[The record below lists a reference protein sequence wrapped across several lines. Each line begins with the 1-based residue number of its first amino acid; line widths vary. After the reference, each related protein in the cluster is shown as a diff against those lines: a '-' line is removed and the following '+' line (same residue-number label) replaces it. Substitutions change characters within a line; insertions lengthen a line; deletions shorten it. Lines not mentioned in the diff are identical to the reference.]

1 MVQSIVSS
9 VARFGRGVFFL
20 ATGPLLAAASV
31 GCAEISYGSP
41 EVHDTI
47 LRSEQSVAPGAKV
60 RAEMAQ
66 SGTKLR
72 LSATQT
78 CDIVEINEIRRTTKR
93 TRENEVL
100 APELVLLGMGATVA
114 SFGVLLLVDSQSV
127 HPDDRN
133 ARLYNATGPGGAIAG
148 GVVLSAVGGIIMAV
162 PLVDAFRTIGSE
174 TDESVVREK
183 GAVLVENTP
192 CQGITPASNL
202 PVTGRL
208 PNRMLSLGATD
219 HRGALTVDLVRVV
232 PPDIFQQ
239 PRSPDSVEIWVDQTR
254 VGLVDLGPVAAAQQ
268 AESRARE
275 EDAWQGLNVEKC
287 RRDQDAV
294 ACAAI
299 QSFLRMYPNGAHA
312 GDAQRILDELAGRPR
327 AAPQVAVSPE
337 DAARAAAAAA
347 AATAAREAAGK
358 AAKDT
363 CQKKC
368 ASGCKKDAACTKI
381 CVEEA
386 CQ

>member
-1 MVQSIVSS
+1 MVRTILSSIVR
-9 VARFGRGVFFL
+9 VGRGSLLL
-20 ATGPLLAAASV
+20 AAGPLLAASAA

-47 LRSEQSVAPGAKV
+47 LRSEQAVAPGAKV

-66 SGTKLR
+66 AGTNLR

-78 CDIVEINEIRRTTKR
+78 CDIVEMNEIRRTSKR
-93 TRENEVL
+93 SRENDVL
-100 APELVLLGMGATVA
+100 APELVLLGMGATIA

-148 GVVLSAVGGIIMAV
+148 GVVLTAVGGIIMTV
-162 PLVDAFRTIGSE
+162 PLIDAFRTIGSE

-183 GAVLVENTP
+183 GAVLQENTP
-192 CQGITPASNL
+192 CQGIMPASNL

-208 PNRMLSLGATD
+208 PNRMISLGTTD
-219 HRGALTVDLVRVV
+219 HRGRLTVDLVRVV
-232 PPDIFQQ
+232 PPDVFQQ
-239 PRSPDSVEIWVDQTR
+239 PRSPDTVEVWIDQTR
-254 VGLVDLGPVAAAQQ
+254 VGPADLGAVAAAQL

-275 EDAWQGLNVEKC
+275 EDAWQGLNVEQC

-299 QSFLRMYPNGAHA
+299 QAFLRNFPNGQHA

-327 AAPQVAVSPE
+327 TAPQVAVSPE
-337 DAARAAAAAA
+337 DVARAAAAAA
-347 AATAAREAAGK
+347 AATAAREAAEKAGK
-358 AAKDT
+358 ET
-363 CQKKC
+363 CMKKC
-368 ASGCKKDAACTKI
+368 ASSCKKDAACAKI

>member
-9 VARFGRGVFFL
+9 VVRVGRGVLLL
-20 ATGPLLAAASV
+20 ATGPLLAATSV

-66 SGTKLR
+66 AGTNLR

-78 CDIVEINEIRRTTKR
+78 CDIVEMNEIRRTTKR
-93 TRENEVL
+93 TRENDVL
-100 APELVLLGMGATVA
+100 APELVLLGMGATLA

-127 HPDDRN
+127 HPSDRN

-148 GVVLSAVGGIIMAV
+148 GVVLTAVGGIVMAV
-162 PLVDAFRTIGSE
+162 PLIDALRTIGSE

-183 GAVLVENTP
+183 GAILQENTP
-192 CQGITPASNL
+192 CQGISPASNL
-202 PVTGRL
+202 PVTGRM
-208 PNRMLSLGATD
+208 PNRMLSLGTTD
-219 HRGALTVDLVRVV
+219 HRGRLTVDLARVV
-232 PPDIFQQ
+232 PPDVFQQ
-239 PRSPDSVEIWVDQTR
+239 RRSPDTVEIWIDQTR
-254 VGLVDLGPVAAAQQ
+254 VGPADLGPVAAAQL

-275 EDAWQGLNVEKC
+275 EDAWKSLNLEQC

-299 QSFLRMYPNGAHA
+299 QSFLRMFPSGAHA

-327 AAPQVAVSPE
+327 TAPQVAASPE
-337 DAARAAAAAA
+337 DAARAAAVAA
-347 AATAAREAAGK
+347 AATAAREAAEK

-363 CQKKC
+363 CEKKC
-368 ASGCKKDAACTKI
+368 ASGCKKDAACTKL